1 LSASTS
7 CNERALR
14 LLGGAE
20 DEADLARSLA
30 RDGCSDELF
39 RIVVEGLADRF
50 EPELCDRYAR
60 LFSEVIAEVLP
71 EYRAAALQER
81 YWRVRVPH
89 VCTSEPERVYVLSRV
104 TLGADIAVT
113 SVLLAAAKQR
123 FPRAEIVFV
132 GSAKNAELWAGDERV
147 RYLSAPYP
155 RTGSL
160 GDRLEVGL
168 ILRGMIGEPGSVV
181 LDPDSRLTQLG
192 LLPVCEEGRYFFF
205 ESRGYGGQGAEA
217 LPEIAG
223 RWCEAVLGVGEV
235 ATYLAL
241 PGQLTGHGPALQ
253 SPALQ
258 TTVSFGVGENLAKR
272 VGGAFEAGLLRE
284 MRGRILVDCGAG
296 GEEARRVEQAILGT
310 QAETWSGSFA
320 GFVSQIA
327 RSSLYVGYDSAG
339 QHAAAAL
346 GIPLVTVF
354 AGHVSQ
360 RMFERWKPTGRGPIE
375 VVNAEGLSEKEAL
388 RQTTA
393 AIRRIRTL

>member
-1 LSASTS
+1 M
-7 CNERALR
+7 
-14 LLGGAE
+14 LGGAE
-20 DEADLARSLA
+20 DEASLARSLA

-50 EPELCDRYAR
+50 KPELCDRYAR

-71 EYRAAALQER
+71 EYGAAALRER
-81 YWRVRVPH
+81 YWRVRVPR

-113 SVLLAAAKQR
+113 SVLLAATKQR

-132 GSAKNAELWAGDERV
+132 GSAKNAELWAGDGRI
-147 RYLSAPYP
+147 RHLSAPYP

-160 GDRLEVGL
+160 RDRLEVGL
-168 ILRGMIGEPGSVV
+168 ILRGMIGEPASLV

-192 LLPVCEEGRYFFF
+192 LLPVCEEERYFFF
-205 ESRGYGGQGAEA
+205 ESRGYGGHGAEA
-217 LPEIAG
+217 LPEIAR
-223 RWCEAVLGVGEV
+223 RWCEVVLGVGEV
-235 ATYLAL
+235 APYLAL
-241 PGQLTGHGPALQ
+241 PDQLAGHGPAPQ
-253 SPALQ
+253 FAAQKWPAPLI
-258 TTVSFGVGENLAKR
+258 TVNFGVGENLAKR
-272 VGGAFEAGLLRE
+272 MGGAFEAGLLRE
-284 MRGRILVDCGAG
+284 IGGTILVDCGVG

-310 QAETWSGSFA
+310 PAETWSGSFA

-346 GIPLVTVF
+346 GIPLVTIF

-375 VVNAEGLSEKEAL
+375 VVNAEGLSEEEAL
-388 RQTTA
+388 RQTAA